1 MPSSSLDVPQ
11 IKYDVFISFRGEDI
25 RDNFL
30 SHLRKELRHNQIDFF
45 VDDEKVHPGD
55 EISSTL
61 LEAIEGSYISLVIFS
76 KHYASSK
83 WCMEELVRITECME
97 EYERI
102 VIPVFYNVDPS
113 HVRHQKGT
121 FAEAFDV
128 HEEKYK
134 ISREKLQNWRS
145 VLKKIANLSG
155 IHYPSKYRNE
165 SEVIDD
171 IVKSISEKLPHLLS
185 NASEG
190 LIGIDEN
197 SKFLQ
202 PLLEM
207 ESDEV
212 RIVGIWGMGGI
223 GKTTIARAI
232 FDRYAS
238 RYEGCCFLQNVRE
251 ESQNSGKH
259 GLYEKLISE
268 LLEEEHLLVKGS
280 AQARSMYVKRRLSR
294 KKVFIVLDD
303 VDTSDI
309 LDYLIIKQI
318 CLAPGSRV
326 IITTRDEQVLIA
338 ARVHAI
344 YKVQELSFKSSLEL
358 FCLKAFHKSYPENG
372 YEKLSKMA
380 VNYANGIPLALEVLG
395 SFLCSRSVVAWE
407 SALRKLKIHPD
418 PSIFKVLKLSY
429 DGLDELERSIFL
441 DIAFFFKGECMDDV
455 IRFLDS
461 CDFFAEIGINNLERK
476 ALITIRGKRIEMHD
490 LIQQMGWEIVRQES
504 NTDPG
509 KSPKINRDPGKLS
522 RLSRPEDFY
531 NLLKNSQENKLV
543 EGIMIDLSQTKDLH
557 LNANTFKNMPRL
569 RFLKLHTLLG
579 VRSSNVLVPT
589 GLEAFSD
596 ELRYLEWCRYPLSSL
611 PSTFFA
617 EKLVEFSMP
626 QSQVSK
632 LWDGVQDLVNLKII
646 NLSQCN
652 QLVELPDLSKATN
665 LEVLD
670 VSFCKGLCELH
681 PSVLSI
687 PTLKNLSL
695 SWCQKLNSVKGEIH
709 SKSLKRLD
717 FGGCSS
723 LEEFSVTSGELS
735 CLYFIFSRIKSLP
748 NELCGFITLE
758 ELNLACCSELIE
770 LPHNLKAFS
779 RLKSLTLNSCSS
791 LRYIPELPPS
801 IEKLFAADCTSLESI
816 FSLKEVFSLNRRRI
830 SFTNCM
836 RLDKESLND
845 IIEDAHHTIFRNML
859 LWSSASSY
867 GSWVPDED
875 DWDSRFN
882 CDVCHAGSSV
892 PEWFRCQRAEGASVT
907 VEIEQPYY
915 QLLGFCFCCVLSQE
929 FSDDHSILCE
939 YDLGDGVKYPGGSF
953 MPFGVGKRWISD
965 RVLLWFNLL
974 KSTRILRDI
983 EKYTG
988 SDDHGTTCNQTIT
1001 FRFSAKTYLFEQE
1014 DPVIKECGVFPIY
1027 ASDVLDLIAR
1037 LELEF
1042 DLNPHHKSAVW
1053 KVLGDW
1059 DLDALKSRLIQ
1070 KIKEKS
1076 ICFQS
1081 DSIWDSEEVSWSDLE
1096 EASWSDS
1103 EEE

>member
-1 MPSSSLDVPQ
+1 
-11 IKYDVFISFRGEDI
+11 
-25 RDNFL
+25 
-30 SHLRKELRHNQIDFF
+30 
-45 VDDEKVHPGD
+45 
-55 EISSTL
+55 
-61 LEAIEGSYISLVIFS
+61 
-76 KHYASSK
+76 
-83 WCMEELVRITECME
+83 
-97 EYERI
+97 
-102 VIPVFYNVDPS
+102 
-113 HVRHQKGT
+113 
-121 FAEAFDV
+121 
-128 HEEKYK
+128 
-134 ISREKLQNWRS
+134 
-145 VLKKIANLSG
+145 
-155 IHYPSKYRNE
+155 
-165 SEVIDD
+165 
-171 IVKSISEKLPHLLS
+171 
-185 NASEG
+185 
-190 LIGIDEN
+190 
-197 SKFLQ
+197 
-202 PLLEM
+202 
-207 ESDEV
+207 
-212 RIVGIWGMGGI
+212 
-223 GKTTIARAI
+223 
-232 FDRYAS
+232 
-238 RYEGCCFLQNVRE
+238 
-251 ESQNSGKH
+251 
-259 GLYEKLISE
+259 
-268 LLEEEHLLVKGS
+268 
-280 AQARSMYVKRRLSR
+280 
-294 KKVFIVLDD
+294 
-303 VDTSDI
+303 
-309 LDYLIIKQI
+309 
-318 CLAPGSRV
+318 
-326 IITTRDEQVLIA
+326 
-338 ARVHAI
+338 
-344 YKVQELSFKSSLEL
+344 
-358 FCLKAFHKSYPENG
+358 
-372 YEKLSKMA
+372 MA